1 MRGLPYRACQAD
13 IQAFF
18 RDLKIKEGGVHMCN
32 GRDGRPNGE
41 VVLCALV
48 RA

>member
-1 MRGLPYRACQAD
+1 MRGLPYRASQSD

-32 GRDGRPNGE
+32 GRDGRPTGE
-41 VVLCALV
+41 VVLPALT